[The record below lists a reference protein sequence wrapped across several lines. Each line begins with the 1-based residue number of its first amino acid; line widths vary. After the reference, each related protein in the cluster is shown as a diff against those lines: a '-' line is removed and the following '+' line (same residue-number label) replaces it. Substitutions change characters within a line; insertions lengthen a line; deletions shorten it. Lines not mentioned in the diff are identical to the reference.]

1 MGVADSGESQTP
13 ASFISK
19 MVQSQ
24 QLEEACFMV
33 LIGFLCHQ
41 AAEMHVVNTE
51 GTLSSIHY
59 NSQLCV
65 PNTVAVTPSY
75 FLGTEELHLTASIL
89 STDAYVTRKAVVLQA
104 DTQLAR
110 NKTNAYSFIQQGV
123 ATFAQK
129 RF

>member
-13 ASFISK
+13 ASLISK

-75 FLGTEELHLTASIL
+75 FLGTEQLHLTASIL
-89 STDAYVTRKAVVLQA
+89 STDAYVTRKAEVLQA

-110 NKTNAYSFIQQGV
+110 NKTNAYSFI
-123 ATFAQK
+123 
-129 RF
+129 